1 MLTRRTLLFATL
13 ALVPSGAF
21 AAPFELEPG
30 ITVLEP
36 LSHGALSVYPL
47 VQTERAAVPSGKYL
61 SLKQGVATGVVTV
74 SEMPNGGDV
83 NRLRVKNTSAQ
94 PLLLLSGEIVLGGKQ
109 DRVTSTDTVVEA
121 NSARVVS
128 VFCVEH
134 GRWNGQAAFAGT
146 GGFAEGKLRRL
157 ARYEKDQ
164 SGVWNHVAKK
174 TAALKAS
181 SSTGTYRAVATGKQ
195 GEEAMKPYRE
205 HIGAQMRAHPQAKSM
220 VGLMTA
226 VNGNILSIDVFD
238 DPGMFSEYRAQLLDA
253 AYLDASALDLKPTT
267 KPVAQAVKELVSENE
282 AALPVQTSQSATSQ
296 TETKNSLNA
305 IGTGVTAGKRKLYRS
320 YQSKNY

>member
-1 MLTRRTLLFATL
+1 MLTRRTLLFAAL
-13 ALVPSGAF
+13 ALAPSGAF
-21 AAPFELEPG
+21 AATFELEPG

-36 LSHGALSVYPL
+36 LSHGTLSVYPL
-47 VQTERAAVPSGKYL
+47 VQTARAVVPSDKYL
-61 SLKQGVATGVVTV
+61 SLKQGVSKGVVTV

-83 NRLRVKNTSAQ
+83 NRLQVKNTSAQ

-121 NSARVVS
+121 NSTRVVA

-134 GRWNGQAAFAGT
+134 GRWNGQAAFGGT

-181 SSTGTYRAVATGKQ
+181 INQLDIMQLEVANFDPDLTAHLTALPAVENVATHYLCTDSAWSVALHTTDSRGMLPLLIDAIGAKAGQIRHMQIAQPTLEDVFISLTGKQ
-195 GEEAMKPYRE
+195 LRE
-205 HIGAQMRAHPQAKSM
+205 
-220 VGLMTA
+220 
-226 VNGNILSIDVFD
+226 
-238 DPGMFSEYRAQLLDA
+238 
-253 AYLDASALDLKPTT
+253 
-267 KPVAQAVKELVSENE
+267 
-282 AALPVQTSQSATSQ
+282 
-296 TETKNSLNA
+296 
-305 IGTGVTAGKRKLYRS
+305 
-320 YQSKNY
+320 